1 MMDLPPNIDYITQ
14 ADSAYCI
21 VSASHRFSLP
31 PEALL
36 SLAMVEGGR
45 RGTSSINTNGSKDL
59 GLMQVNT
66 LWLKGASPLSAYV
79 NFTSLVNDVCTNVH
93 AAAWIL
99 ATEVKKSGGDVWRA
113 IGKYHH
119 PSNNQL
125 AQNYIVKVNGKL
137 PLARKILTSV
147 PEYQNVLGTFYGAD
161 AKPPIQR

>member
-1 MMDLPPNIDYITQ
+1 MDLPPNIDYITQ
-14 ADSAYCI
+14 SDSAYCI
-21 VSASHRFSLP
+21 VSASHRFNLP

-36 SLAMVEGGR
+36 SLAIVEGGK
-45 RGTSSINTNGSKDL
+45 RGSSTPNTNGTKDL

-66 LWLKGASPLSAYV
+66 VWLKEASPLSPYV

-99 ATEVKKSGGDVWRA
+99 ATQVKKTGGDIWRA
-113 IGKYHH
+113 IGMYHH

-125 AQNYIVKVNGKL
+125 AQKYITKVNLKL

-147 PEYQNVLGTFYGAD
+147 PEYQNVLGTFYSSNVKTSA
-161 AKPPIQR
+161 QR